1 MKKLLLATVAGMALV
16 AAGSA
21 NAADLRAP
29 AYKAPP
35 PAIAPV
41 PWSWTGFYIGAHIG
55 GGWGTKDVLDP
66 FAADEIFGGK
76 AVGNGSVSGFLGGF
90 QVGYNYQLSWVVV
103 GIDGDFSF
111 ADVRASKIDGGFF
124 EEGGLG
130 VKSDWFA
137 TLTGRI
143 GGAVD
148 HALLYVKAGVA
159 WTQDKFSVN
168 CVFCTPI
175 STPNE
180 TRVGWTVGGGIEYA
194 FTPSWSGKL
203 EYDFLDFGTR
213 RTGTFTCSGEC
224 FDTFSFDLQQR
235 ISMVKVGL
243 NYRFDWGKGKT
254 PVVARY

>member
-21 NAADLRAP
+21 NAADLGP

-35 PAIAPV
+35 PVLAPV

-55 GGWGTKDVLDP
+55 GGWGTKETFDSGFEDP
-66 FAADEIFGGK
+66 IFAGK
-76 AVGNGSVSGFLGGF
+76 AVGTSSVTGFLGGF
-90 QVGYNYQLSWVVV
+90 QAGYNYQISWIVV

-111 ADVRASKIDGGFF
+111 SDVKGTRIENDAFAFGGVS
-124 EEGGLG
+124 

-148 HALLYVKAGVA
+148 HALLYVKGGVA
-159 WTQDKFSVN
+159 WTQDKFGIDCGGTCTAISV
-168 CVFCTPI
+168 PDQ
-175 STPNE
+175 
-180 TRVGWTVGGGIEYA
+180 TRTGWTVGAGIEYA
-194 FTPSWSGKL
+194 FTRNWSGKL
-203 EYDFLDFGTR
+203 EYDFMDFGTR
-213 RTGTFTCSGEC
+213 RTGTFLCEGEC
-224 FDTFSFDLQQR
+224 DDFFNFDLRQR
-235 ISMVKVGL
+235 VNMVKAGL
-243 NYRFDWGKGKT
+243 NYRFDWGKGKA